1 MSITH
6 VYAGDIVKTDTTED
20 GDLLVYGK
28 ATGPDLDLDEQ
39 RCDPDWLKN
48 AMPGWAQWAN
58 IREQHSAIAAGVGVE
73 TVQDGDDWYV
83 KSLVVDAGSA
93 KKVEKGVLKGYSI
106 GIKNARVVKDATAP
120 GGRIVGGEIVEISLV
135 DRPCNPTATMAIAKS
150 ADGELVP
157 VDVAGE
163 LVMDLS
169 KAVIVDKQPDGAM
182 ARPYLKAALETVAP
196 QLRAELEKALAAEA
210 PAFDRD
216 AAVATVA
223 EVLAG
228 TRGPVQLGKAA
239 GGYDESADIAGAL
252 AVIKQIAELIRSEA
266 QSLGEGRLEEAWDIS
281 CLMDAVRS
289 MSCFLACER
298 AQDSGTSE
306 DMGDGLT
313 YVGLDVEADLFK
325 RVSAEQRREYADSG
339 VAMPNGDFPI
349 PDEDHLRSA
358 VGRLGNYKGD
368 KAAAKKHIKR
378 RASALGLTKLLP
390 DDWEASKAADGA
402 TAEKGATIDQTFEKH
417 DSDLVKALAASKERI
432 EALEADLAK
441 AKAQPAAGGPAIM
454 RVAPA
459 PQQAPKTAGPDA
471 AYYMRQA
478 DQTQDPKARSGYLQ
492 LAKMATAEAEG
503 Q

>member
-6 VYAGDIVKTDTTED
+6 VYAGDIVKTETTED

-120 GGRIVGGEIVEISLV
+120 GGRIVGGDIVEISLV

-150 ADGELVP
+150 ADGELAP

-169 KAVIVDKQPDGAM
+169 KAVIVDQQPA
-182 ARPYLKAALETVAP
+182 AVPRPYLKAALETVAP
-196 QLRAELEKALAAEA
+196 QLRAEIEKALAAEQ

-228 TRGPVQLGKAA
+228 TRGPVELNKAA
-239 GGYDESADIAGAL
+239 ASYDESADIAGAL
-252 AVIKQIAELIRSEA
+252 AVIKQIAQLICSEA
-266 QSLGEGRLEEAWDIS
+266 ESLGEGRLEEAWDIG

-289 MSCFLACER
+289 MSYFLACER
-298 AQDSGTSE
+298 AQDSGAAE
-306 DMGDGLT
+306 DIV
-313 YVGLDVEADLFK
+313 YVGLD
-325 RVSAEQRREYADSG
+325 AE
-339 VAMPNGDFPI
+339 
-349 PDEDHLRSA
+349 PDE
-358 VGRLGNYKGD
+358 
-368 KAAAKKHIKR
+368 AK
-378 RASALGLTKLLP
+378 T
-390 DDWEASKAADGA
+390 ADGV
-402 TAEKGATIDQTFEKH
+402 TTGKGATIDQTFEK
-417 DSDLVKALAASKERI
+417 DAVTLVKALAASKERI

-454 RVAPA
+454 RVDSVAPA
-459 PQQAPKTAGPDA
+459 TAKKTGPTAEYYRRQAELVPDA
-471 AYYMRQA
+471 Q
-478 DQTQDPKARSGYLQ
+478 ARSGYLQ
-492 LAKMATAEAEG
+492 LAKQAAADAAEG

>member
-48 AMPGWAQWAN
+48 AMPGWAEWGN

-73 TVQDGDDWYV
+73 TVQDGDDWWV
-83 KSLVVDAGSA
+83 KSLVVDEGSA
-93 KKVEKGVLKGYSI
+93 KKVKKGVLKGYSI

-120 GGRIVGGEIVEISLV
+120 GGRIVGGDIVEISLV

-150 ADGELVP
+150 AEGELAP

-169 KAVIVDKQPDGAM
+169 KAVIVDQPAGA
-182 ARPYLKAALETVAP
+182 APRPYLKAALETVAP

-216 AAVATVA
+216 AAVAVVA
-223 EVLAG
+223 EVLDG
-228 TRGPVQLGKAA
+228 TRGPVELNKAA

-252 AVIKQIAELIRSEA
+252 AVIKQIAQLICSEA
-266 QSLGEGRLEEAWDIS
+266 ESLGAGRLEETWDIG

-289 MSCFLACER
+289 MTYFLACER
-298 AQDSGTSE
+298 AQDSGTGGAAADE
-306 DMGDGLT
+306 VT
-313 YVGLDVEADLFK
+313 YVGLD
-325 RVSAEQRREYADSG
+325 AE
-339 VAMPNGDFPI
+339 
-349 PDEDHLRSA
+349 PD
-358 VGRLGNYKGD
+358 
-368 KAAAKKHIKR
+368 AAK
-378 RASALGLTKLLP
+378 T
-390 DDWEASKAADGA
+390 ADGA
-402 TAEKGATIDQTFEKH
+402 PVEKGATIDQTFEK
-417 DSDLVKALAASKERI
+417 DAVTLVKALAASEERI
-432 EALEADLAK
+432 AALEADLAK

-454 RVAPA
+454 RVDSVAPVTVKQSGPTA
-459 PQQAPKTAGPDA
+459 EYFRRQAELAPDA
-471 AYYMRQA
+471 
-478 DQTQDPKARSGYLQ
+478 TTRSGYLQ
-492 LAKMATAEAEG
+492 LAKQAAADAAEG

>member
-6 VYAGDIVKTDTTED
+6 VYAGDIVKTETTDD

-73 TVQDGDDWYV
+73 TVQEGDDWYV

-120 GGRIVGGEIVEISLV
+120 GGRIVGGDIVEISLV

-169 KAVIVDKQPDGAM
+169 KAVIVDAPAGNGAE
-182 ARPYLKAALETVAP
+182 KAAP
-196 QLRAELEKALAAEA
+196 G
-210 PAFDRD
+210 FDRD
-216 AAVATVA
+216 AARALVA
-223 EVLAG
+223 ELLAG
-228 TRGPVQLGKAA
+228 NRGPVELNKAA
-239 GGYDESADIAGAL
+239 AGYDESADIAGAL
-252 AVIKQIAELIRSEA
+252 EVIRQIAELIRSEA
-266 QSLGEGRLEEAWDIS
+266 ASLGEGRLEEVWDIG

-289 MSCFLACER
+289 MSYFLMCER
-298 AQDSGTSE
+298 EQDSGAAE
-306 DMGDGLT
+306 GAGDDLT
-313 YVGLDVEADLFK
+313 YVGLDAEAD
-325 RVSAEQRREYADSG
+325 E
-339 VAMPNGDFPI
+339 
-349 PDEDHLRSA
+349 
-358 VGRLGNYKGD
+358 
-368 KAAAKKHIKR
+368 AK
-378 RASALGLTKLLP
+378 T
-390 DDWEASKAADGA
+390 ADGA
-402 TAEKGATIDQTFEKH
+402 TADKGATIDQTFEKQ
-417 DSDLVKALAASKERI
+417 DRDLVKALAASKERI

-454 RVAPA
+454 RVDSVAPA
-459 PQQAPKTAGPDA
+459 TAKKTGPTAEYYRRQAELVPDA
-471 AYYMRQA
+471 Q
-478 DQTQDPKARSGYLQ
+478 ARSGYLQ
-492 LAKMATAEAEG
+492 LAKQAAADAAEG

>member
-6 VYAGDIVKTDTTED
+6 VYAGDIVKTETTED

-73 TVQDGDDWYV
+73 TVQEGDDWYV

-120 GGRIVGGEIVEISLV
+120 GGRIVGGDIVEISLV

-150 ADGELVP
+150 ADGELAP
-157 VDVAGE
+157 VDMAGE

-169 KAVIVDKQPDGAM
+169 KAVIVDKQPA
-182 ARPYLKAALETVAP
+182 AEPRPYLKAALETVAP
-196 QLRAELEKALAAEA
+196 QLRAEIEKALAAEA

-216 AAVATVA
+216 AAVAVVA
-223 EVLAG
+223 DVLAG
-228 TRGPVQLGKAA
+228 TRGPVELNKATA
-239 GGYDESADIAGAL
+239 SYDESADIAGAL
-252 AVIKQIAELIRSEA
+252 AVIKQIAQLICSEA
-266 QSLGEGRLEEAWDIS
+266 ESLGQGRLEEAWDIG

-289 MSCFLACER
+289 MSYFLACER
-298 AQDSGTSE
+298 AQDSGVADE
-306 DMGDGLT
+306 VV
-313 YVGLDVEADLFK
+313 YIGLD
-325 RVSAEQRREYADSG
+325 AE
-339 VAMPNGDFPI
+339 
-349 PDEDHLRSA
+349 PDEAKTAD
-358 VGRLGNYKGD
+358 G
-368 KAAAKKHIKR
+368 AAAK
-378 RASALGLTKLLP
+378 
-390 DDWEASKAADGA
+390 
-402 TAEKGATIDQTFEKH
+402 KGATIDQTFEK
-417 DSDLVKALAASKERI
+417 DAVTLVKALAASKERI

-441 AKAQPAAGGPAIM
+441 AKALPAAGGPAIM
-454 RVAPA
+454 RVDSVASA
-459 PQQAPKTAGPDA
+459 TVKKTGPDA
-471 AYYMRQA
+471 AYYRRMAESVPDAQ
-478 DQTQDPKARSGYLQ
+478 ARSGYLQ
-492 LAKMATAEAEG
+492 LAKQAAADAAEG